1 MSELII
7 RDLQKS
13 YGKKKVLE
21 GLDLTLESGKIYGLL
36 GRNGAGKTTLLSLL
50 SAQALVTSGS
60 VTLDGEPVWENP
72 RALEKI
78 CFARELNPA
87 AGSGFDTMKVGA
99 YLKTASWFYP
109 HWDKTM
115 ADRLLE
121 QFRLDPKAKMK
132 KLSKGMLSMVTILVA
147 LASKAEF
154 TFLDEPTAGLD
165 IVAREQFYKLLL
177 EEYTESGRTFVI
189 STHIIEEASD
199 VMEEVLIL
207 KDGKL
212 PVRENTQQLLG
223 RAVQVSGLQEE
234 VDRAVEGLRVVSRET
249 LGRRAT
255 AAVLLEEGQQIP
267 AGREITEAPMTLEQI
282 FVALCRED

>member
-1 MSELII
+1 MSEFVL
-7 RDLQKS
+7 KNVKKT
-13 YGKKKVLE
+13 YGRKTVIE
-21 GLDLTLESGKIYGLL
+21 HLDLTLESGKIYGLI

-50 SAQALVTSGS
+50 SAQSLPGGGS
-60 VTLDGEPVWENP
+60 VTLDGEEIWENP
-72 RALEKI
+72 RALGRI
-78 CFARELNPA
+78 CFARELNPGVGTGLDA
-87 AGSGFDTMKVGA
+87 MKVGS
-99 YLKTASWFYP
+99 YLRTASWFYP
-109 HWDKTM
+109 HWDRTL

-121 QFRLDPKAKMK
+121 KFHLDPKARMK

-177 EEYTESGRTFVI
+177 EEYTESGRTFLI
-189 STHIIEEASD
+189 STHIIEEAAD

-207 KDGKL
+207 KDGRL
-212 PVRENTQQLLG
+212 LIRENTQQLLG
-223 RAVQVSGLQEE
+223 RAIQVSGLQEE
-234 VDRAVEGLRVVSRET
+234 VEKAAEGLRVISRET

-255 AAVLLEEGQQIP
+255 AAVLLEEDQQIP
-267 AGREITEAPMTLEQI
+267 AGPEVTESPMSLEQI